1 MDFIRS
7 TLIRFYADETLL
19 VGHFGPVTLHIGTRC
34 FKIKLRLTSPE
45 KKSKYAENALRMESD
60 VLKPEKCK
68 SNQHKELTCE

>member
-19 VGHFGPVTLHIGTRC
+19 VGHYSPVTLHIGTRC
-34 FKIKLRLTSPE
+34 FRIKLRLK
-45 KKSKYAENALRMESD
+45 KKSKYTENALRMESD

-68 SNQHKELTCE
+68 SNQHTELTCE